1 MTNHPIFF
9 LCFRDDSLS
18 IISLYQLAYNKK
30 TMYSNYGAFYE
41 VKQQVPIHEFFMI
54 FESDKN
60 IGIILMKFCK
70 FVGSDFSKLEI

>member
-1 MTNHPIFF
+1 MMWVFSVSVNMTISF

-41 VKQQVPIHEFFMI
+41 VKLI
-54 FESDKN
+54 FGYNQD
-60 IGIILMKFCK
+60 
-70 FVGSDFSKLEI
+70 

>member
-41 VKQQVPIHEFFMI
+41 VKLI
-54 FESDKN
+54 FDFKTTSTYPW
-60 IGIILMKFCK
+60 ILH
-70 FVGSDFSKLEI
+70 DIWIW